1 MGAANQI
8 RSILEINTFQISAVI
23 FFVSIII
30 IAISMMLNKKDED
43 REKVIKQILALVTA
57 AFIVISA
64 TAISGKLNGI
74 IGKMTIAE
82 NGSTGQ
88 ESDVIGIEEQEEKG
102 FWEKGIDRIF
112 GYVADAAETAK
123 KYLLGTDK
131 DVGIR
136 AILQKATANPI
147 ADYNV
152 PTKIGGTLNL
162 FTVILNGTSFLTFLM
177 VINTACKLMKFSW
190 NPSKREEVIVAF
202 SKWAYVIVF
211 IAALPGLFAASTKI
225 MDIMMGMFSNID
237 LDYTLN
243 MSADTDLV
251 KNGIVWSILR
261 IAMAFVEFKIYV
273 LMIYRRFVINAYY
286 LTSPIAIYLWGVS
299 DNFTAANGWLN
310 GILTNVFS
318 PIAYEITFILA
329 VTLIKVFYPGNVIA
343 SFFTVLFAV
352 TIADAIKGI
361 INYRISG
368 NVLGGVQDV
377 KNVTRG
383 IFATTMTAI
392 TLARLGKG
400 IANSKLFR
408 APDPKI
414 PPASGKTFPEK
425 EKTTFQ
431 NRNTT
436 QNNAKNKAEQLGK
449 TNISNKGSA
458 SSNQSKSM
466 DNRQFS
472 QSNQL
477 GKTSRNNINENVK
490 NSAPINKSNKT
501 DNVFPGQIKE
511 NVLHTDSG
519 IAGQPELKNQNRDFN
534 AKNSFD
540 TGYSGTS
547 ISSENLKIPNE
558 KSSKVSKGN
567 SVNIDSNLRN
577 RPKVVLGASEL
588 ASLNNKKMYVHSDLN
603 SLNKNQNRNQNPNAL
618 HIKDGISKVK
628 NGIQTVAKGAPAAA
642 GVGVTIATGNPILGY
657 AASKGTRMAVNAT
670 ENIIRG
676 GTNAV
681 KNTVGVAK
689 SATNLTKNTVEK
701 VNKAIKSNSDFKAYR
716 RN

>member
-8 RSILEINTFQISAVI
+8 RSILKINTFQIFAVV
-23 FFVSIII
+23 FFVSILI
-30 IAISMMLNKKDED
+30 IAITMMLNKKDED
-43 REKVIKQILALVTA
+43 REKFIKQILALVTA

-82 NGSTGQ
+82 NGGTGQ
-88 ESDVIGIEEQEEKG
+88 ETDVIGIEEQEEKG
-102 FWEKGIDRIF
+102 FWEKGIDKVF

-123 KYLLGTDK
+123 KYLFGTDK

-136 AILQKATANPI
+136 AILQKATANPV

-152 PTKIGGTLNL
+152 PTKTGGTLNL

-177 VINTACKLMKFSW
+177 VINTAYKLMKFSW

-211 IAALPGLFAASTKI
+211 IAASPGLFAATTKI
-225 MDIMMGMFSNID
+225 MDIMMGMFSDID

-243 MSADTDLV
+243 MSADTDLA
-251 KNGIVWSILR
+251 KTGILWAILR

-286 LTSPIAIYLWGVS
+286 LTSPIAIYLWGIS

-329 VTLIKVFYPGNVIA
+329 VTLIKVFYPENVIA
-343 SFFTVLFAV
+343 SFFTILFAV
-352 TIADAIKGI
+352 TIADSIKGI

-400 IANSKLFR
+400 IANSKLFKS
-408 APDPKI
+408 PDPKI
-414 PPASGKTFPEK
+414 PPASEKTFPGK

-458 SSNQSKSM
+458 SSNQSRTM

-472 QSNQL
+472 QANQL

-490 NSAPINKSNKT
+490 NSTPMNKSNKT

-511 NVLHTDSG
+511 NVLHTGSG
-519 IAGQPELKNQNRDFN
+519 IAGQPELNNQNRDFN
-534 AKNSFD
+534 AKND
-540 TGYSGTS
+540 NGYPGALNSPKS
-547 ISSENLKIPNE
+547 LKIQNE
-558 KSSKVSKGN
+558 KSANISKSN
-567 SVNIDSNLRN
+567 SVNKDSNLDN
-577 RPKVVLGASEL
+577 GPKVVLGASEL

-603 SLNKNQNRNQNPNAL
+603 SLNKNQKRNQNPNAL

-628 NGIQTVAKGAPAAA
+628 NGIQTVAKGAPAVA
-642 GVGVTIATGNPILGY
+642 GVGATIATGNPILGY
-657 AASKGTRMAVNAT
+657 AASKGTQLALNAT

-681 KNTVGVAK
+681 KNTVGAAK
-689 SATNLTKNTVEK
+689 SVTSLTKNTVEK